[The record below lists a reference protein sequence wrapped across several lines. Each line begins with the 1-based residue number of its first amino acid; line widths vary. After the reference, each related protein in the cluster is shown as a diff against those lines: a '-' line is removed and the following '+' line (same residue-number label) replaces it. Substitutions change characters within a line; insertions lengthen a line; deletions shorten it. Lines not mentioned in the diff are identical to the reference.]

1 MPRYLLSV
9 HTSANEAP
17 RQMTED
23 EMRAGFA
30 AVAGLEA
37 EMESANALVLSGRL
51 VEPSRASVVRT
62 SNGKVVTTDGPFV
75 EAKEALGGFYVIDA
89 PDDDAARTWASKTS
103 AIIGMPIE
111 VRPFWSRPTDA

>member
-1 MPRYLLSV
+1 MARYLLSV
-9 HTSANEAP
+9 HTKADEAP

-30 AVAGLEA
+30 AVTGLEA
-37 EMESANALVLSGRL
+37 EMHSPGALVLSGRL
-51 VEPSRASVVRT
+51 VQPSRATVVRAT
-62 SNGKVVTTDGPFV
+62 KGKVITTDGPFV

-103 AIIGMPIE
+103 AAIGMPIE
-111 VRPFWSRPTDA
+111 VRPFWSEPA